1 MSEEDKIHA
10 LALSKILNNIKQC
23 YKKGITD
30 VEALKETAY
39 TFLNEHHDLEYLEF
53 MNEDTLDEEK
63 TATNHTR
70 VFIAC
75 KVGCVR
81 LIDNILLGE

>member
-1 MSEEDKIHA
+1 MSENDKKEA
-10 LALSKILNNIKQC
+10 LVISKILNSIKLC

-30 VEALKETAY
+30 IESLKETAY

-53 MNEDTLDEEK
+53 MNQTNLDEVK
-63 TATNHTR
+63 IADDNTR

-75 KVGCVR
+75 RVGGVR